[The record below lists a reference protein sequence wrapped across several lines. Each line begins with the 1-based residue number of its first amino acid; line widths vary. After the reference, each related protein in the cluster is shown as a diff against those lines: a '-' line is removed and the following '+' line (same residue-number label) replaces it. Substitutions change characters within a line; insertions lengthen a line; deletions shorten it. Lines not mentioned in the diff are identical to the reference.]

1 MRYEIL
7 DAVNGNVVNT
17 IDASEDFCAAH
28 YPFYRLAVDQPN
40 MSIPSVRTLTK
51 LAYMNRFTDAE
62 LAAIYTAAKSNVQV
76 EVWLDKFKIAE
87 EINLDDTSTIAGV
100 QALEAAGLLAK
111 GRSAEILA

>member
-17 IDASEDFCAAH
+17 IEASEDFCAEH
-28 YPFYRLAVDQPN
+28 YPFYRLVEE
-40 MSIPSVRTLTK
+40 SIVTIPSVRILTK
-51 LAYMNRFTDAE
+51 LAYMNRFTDSE

-76 EVWLDKFKIAE
+76 EVWLDKFKLAE
-87 EINLDDTSTIAGV
+87 EINLDDPSTIAGL
-100 QALEAAGLLAK
+100 QALESAGLLAT

>member
-1 MRYEIL
+1 MRYEVL

-28 YPFYRLAVDQPN
+28 YPFYRLVEEPIVATP
-40 MSIPSVRTLTK
+40 SIRTLTK

-62 LAAIYTAAKSNVQV
+62 LAAIYTAAKSNVQI
-76 EVWLDKFKIAE
+76 EVWLDKFKLAE
-87 EINLDDTSTIAGV
+87 EINLDDSSTISGV
-100 QALEAAGLLAK
+100 QALEAAGLLAT

>member
-28 YPFYRLAVDQPN
+28 YPFYRLVEEP
-40 MSIPSVRTLTK
+40 IVTTPSVRTLTK

-76 EVWLDKFKIAE
+76 EVWLDKFKLAE
-87 EINLDDTSTIAGV
+87 EINLDDQTTIAGV
-100 QALEAAGLLAK
+100 QALEAAGLLAA

>member
-7 DAVNGNVVNT
+7 DAVDGDVVNT

-28 YPFYRLAVDQPN
+28 YQFYRLVEEPIVATPR
-40 MSIPSVRTLTK
+40 VRTLTK

-62 LAAIYTAAKSNVQV
+62 LAAIYTTAKSNVHV
-76 EVWLDKFKIAE
+76 EVWLDKFKLAE
-87 EINLDDTSTIAGV
+87 EINLDDPSTIAGV
-100 QALEAAGLLAK
+100 QALEAAGLLAQ

>member
-17 IDASEDFCAAH
+17 IDASEDFCSAH
-28 YPFYRLAVDQPN
+28 YPFYRLVEEPIVTT
-40 MSIPSVRTLTK
+40 SSVRTLTK

-62 LAAIYTAAKSNVQV
+62 LAAIYTVAKSNVQI
-76 EVWLDKFKIAE
+76 EVWLDKFKLAE
-87 EINLDDTSTIAGV
+87 EINLDDQSTIYGV
-100 QALEAAGLLAK
+100 QVLEAAGLLAA

>member
-28 YPFYRLAVDQPN
+28 YPFYRLVEEP
-40 MSIPSVRTLTK
+40 IVITPSVRTLTK

-62 LAAIYTAAKSNVQV
+62 LGGIYTAAKSNVQI
-76 EVWLDKFKIAE
+76 EVWLDKFKLAE
-87 EINLDDTSTIAGV
+87 EINLDDSSTISGV
-100 QALEAAGLLAK
+100 QALEAAGLLAA